1 MARYIAVDWDSKELR
16 VVGGTPGSGSVQVD
30 FLQSVPLS
38 VDAGS
43 PEAAVAEALA
53 KLMAEGAIGK
63 GDLLLTA
70 NRSSVEL
77 RSLQLPPADAN
88 ELPDMVRFAAQ
99 SRFAQLGDQWP
110 LDYLPLPSDG
120 STDQMV
126 LAAAM
131 QGPALMRL
139 EKIASTSNLP
149 LKQVRLRPLAS
160 QALAELARGDLA
172 SSSSLLIQRTG
183 DELDLI
189 VSQSGVVTL
198 MRTAR
203 IADGQVDLAVKSLL
217 GEIKRTRFA
226 AESQEPKATVD
237 RLVLWG
243 DLGLGQDLAT
253 TLRQETGLAVDS
265 LGLSDAVTW
274 KSGASVS
281 AAGNDPERFVP
292 AVGLLA
298 QAAGTSSNSIDFLNP
313 RRRIEVKRPLW
324 HYIAAASAAAILGA
338 IGLWA
343 YLSRHRALDSE
354 IARLQKAN
362 NDMTQTVELSRKYIR
377 DWQKVEK
384 FLQADTN
391 ILDEMV
397 YISERSLPPEQMMFG
412 DWAYTLNAATDIGTF
427 SGPVTMVEPELLTDF
442 EEKLRDD
449 RHAVSGKQVNETR
462 DKKSMYRWIGTTTMA
477 VQPKSVDEIDAL
489 LLKPPKPGK
498 IMPSEPSQVSPSDAA
513 ESETSSEV
521 KPDSKAEENS
531 QDRKPPVTDPAPIAP
546 PVEKASQDSSSTAP
560 QQPLNAPSAP
570 VQPPTDGAP
579 PSPQQPS
586 EAIPTAVPGPAA
598 VPASAGQGDPAEKAQ
613 PAVPALPDPA
623 QPGDQGAAR

>member
-30 FLQSVPLS
+30 FLRAVPLS
-38 VDAGS
+38 PDAAS
-43 PEAAVAEALA
+43 PETAVAEALA
-53 KLMAEGAIGK
+53 KLTAEGAIGK

-88 ELPDMVRFAAQ
+88 ELPDMVRFSAQ

-110 LDYLPLPSDG
+110 LDYLPLPSEG
-120 STDQMV
+120 STDQLV

-131 QGPALMRL
+131 QGPALTRL
-139 EKIASTSNLP
+139 EKIASASNLP

-172 SSSSLLIQRTG
+172 GSSSLLIQRTG
-183 DELDLI
+183 EELDLI
-189 VSQSGVVTL
+189 VSQNGIVTL

-226 AESQEPKATVD
+226 AESQEPKVAVD

-243 DLGLGQDLAT
+243 DLGLGQDLAA

-281 AAGNDPERFVP
+281 TAGDDPERFVP

-324 HYIAAASAAAILGA
+324 HYIAAASAAALLGA

-354 IARLQKAN
+354 IARLQKASN
-362 NDMTQTVELSRKYIR
+362 EMNQTVELSRKYIR

-412 DWAYTLNAATDIGTF
+412 DWAYTLNAATDVGTF
-427 SGPVTMVEPELLTDF
+427 SGPVTMVEPELMTDF
-442 EEKLRDD
+442 EEKLRDE
-449 RHAVSGKQVNETR
+449 RHIVSGKQVNETR

-489 LLKPPKPGK
+489 LQKPPKPGK
-498 IMPSEPSQVSPSDAA
+498 IAPSDRSQASPSDAA
-513 ESETSSEV
+513 ASGTSDGMVDSIVDENPQDT
-521 KPDSKAEENS
+521 KPSMADPVPLASPGEKDS
-531 QDRKPPVTDPAPIAP
+531 RAPSP
-546 PVEKASQDSSSTAP
+546 TAP
-560 QQPLNAPSAP
+560 QQPLDAPSAP
-570 VQPPTDGAP
+570 VQSPSEGAP
-579 PSPQQPS
+579 PAPQQSS
-586 EAIPTAVPGPAA
+586 EAIPDAAPGPAA
-598 VPASAGQGDPAEKAQ
+598 GPASGGAENPAEKAQ
-613 PAVPALPDPA
+613 PAPPALPDPA
-623 QPGDQGAAR
+623 QPGEQGAAR

>member
-1 MARYIAVDWDSKELR
+1 
-16 VVGGTPGSGSVQVD
+16 
-30 FLQSVPLS
+30 
-38 VDAGS
+38 
-43 PEAAVAEALA
+43 
-53 KLMAEGAIGK
+53 
-63 GDLLLTA
+63 
-70 NRSSVEL
+70 
-77 RSLQLPPADAN
+77 
-88 ELPDMVRFAAQ
+88 
-99 SRFAQLGDQWP
+99 
-110 LDYLPLPSDG
+110 
-120 STDQMV
+120 
-126 LAAAM
+126 
-131 QGPALMRL
+131 
-139 EKIASTSNLP
+139 
-149 LKQVRLRPLAS
+149 LKQVRLRPLAT
-160 QALAELARGDLA
+160 QALAQLARGDLA
-172 SSSSLLIQRTG
+172 GGSALLIQRTG
-183 DELDLI
+183 EELDLI

-513 ESETSSEV
+513 ESETSSEG
-521 KPDSKAEENS
+521 KPDNKAEENS

-560 QQPLNAPSAP
+560 QQPLDAPSAP

>member
-30 FLQSVPLS
+30 FLRAVPLS
-38 VDAGS
+38 PDAGS
-43 PEAAVAEALA
+43 PEAAVAEALG
-53 KLMAEGAIGK
+53 KLTAEGAIGK

-110 LDYLPLPSDG
+110 LDYLPLPSEG
-120 STDQMV
+120 STDQLV

-131 QGPALMRL
+131 QGPALTRL

-172 SSSSLLIQRTG
+172 GSSSLLIQRTG
-183 DELDLI
+183 EELDLI
-189 VSQSGVVTL
+189 VSQKGIVTL

-243 DLGLGQDLAT
+243 DLGLGQDLAA

-298 QAAGTSSNSIDFLNP
+298 QAAGTSGNSIDFVNP

-324 HYIAAASAAAILGA
+324 HYIAAASAAAILAA

-354 IARLQKAN
+354 ITRLQKASN
-362 NDMTQTVELSRKYIR
+362 EMNQTVELSRKYIR

-449 RHAVSGKQVNETR
+449 RHVVSGKQVNETR

-477 VQPKSVDEIDAL
+477 VQPKSVEEIDAL
-489 LLKPPKPGK
+489 LQKPPKPGK
-498 IMPSEPSQVSPSDAA
+498 IAPSDAAQVSPSDAA
-513 ESETSSEV
+513 ASETSPEG
-521 KPDSKAEENS
+521 KEDGNPQDSK
-531 QDRKPPVTDPAPIAP
+531 PPAADPAPIAP
-546 PVEKASQDSSSTAP
+546 PGEIAAKDAIPSAPQPPPDASST
-560 QQPLNAPSAP
+560 P
-570 VQPPTDGAP
+570 VQPPTDGSP

-586 EAIPTAVPGPAA
+586 QAIPAAASGPAP
-598 VPASAGQGDPAEKAQ
+598 VPASAAEGDPPEKAQ
-613 PAVPALPDPA
+613 PAPPDPA
-623 QPGDQGAAR
+623 QSGDQGAAR